1 MNGKGKLVL
10 QTVKSAQPVHRI
22 PGAYV
27 GAPAERFQPAAVL
40 IFHQQIAAETGCI
53 QVGSNAGSAGRP
65 LGYQAVYFCLIFS
78 THSRQKTIFLNRCQ
92 DKV

>member
-1 MNGKGKLVL
+1 LVL
-10 QTVKSAQPVHRI
+10 QAVKSAQPVHRI
-22 PGAYV
+22 PGAYI

-65 LGYQAVYFCLIFS
+65 LGYQVGLFLSYFQYS
-78 THSRQKTIFLNRCQ
+78 
-92 DKV
+92 